1 MKFWKVAAV
10 IKVILIPMV
19 VAIVVS
25 GSPRYLLKHSPT
37 FKKLKNQTAC
47 LPLGSSVSKFT
58 QTEIYSRYST
68 TESMCNIFF
77 YLLVH
82 EVEDFLL
89 HAELSKQLHEI
100 RRSTNHMLQVW
111 KRDLPSEHK
120 HRKPRRVQQAG
131 AAAKQHQLPGTQDEV
146 LGFYSS
152 SVYLH
157 SKNNNGNKQ
166 RVKQKCRLPTIRE
179 NMIWLESDRSM

>member
-1 MKFWKVAAV
+1 MLRRLLPDTCSSVQNEILESGCSHQGHPDSYGGSYCGVGIAKVPLETFTN
-10 IKVILIPMV
+10 IQKTQKSDGL
-19 VAIVVS
+19 
-25 GSPRYLLKHSPT
+25 PT
-37 FKKLKNQTAC
+37 F
-47 LPLGSSVSKFT
+47 GVV
-58 QTEIYSRYST
+58 
-68 TESMCNIFF
+68 
-77 YLLVH
+77 VH